1 MSAFNSKIQICNLAA
16 GAQGLK
22 NSVNNIDT
30 PTSDKEIVF
39 AQWYDITR
47 QHCLKFLMPNFA
59 LQRVILAPL
68 PSVPAAYQSQY
79 PTGGYGASQ
88 SGYGYAYAV
97 PSNCL
102 KVLGLGPIDSEETKP
117 TIEGNIIYTNVYYP
131 NGPVLRYIADIT
143 DVTQFSPDFIITF
156 ATILGKMT
164 TFVNTQD
171 PAKKASLLKDAMQ
184 EWTNSTAQNAQENK
198 PIRKSRSRFRDARR
212 ANIPLGGP
220 YGGKP

>member
-22 NSVNNIDT
+22 NSINNIDT

-47 QHCLKFLMPNFA
+47 QHVLKFLMPNFA
-59 LQRVILAPL
+59 LARVALAAL
-68 PSVPAAYQSQY
+68 PTVPAAYADEYQ
-79 PTGGYGASQ
+79 
-88 SGYGYAYAV
+88 YAYAV

-102 KVLGLGPIDSEETKP
+102 KVLGLGPINSEETKP
-117 TIEGNIIYTNVYYP
+117 TVEGGVIYTNVFFSSGSP
-131 NGPVLRYIADIT
+131 ILRYIADIT
-143 DVTQFSPDFIITF
+143 DVTQFTPDFVMTF
-156 ATILGKMT
+156 ASILGKLTAM
-164 TFVNTQD
+164 VNTQD

-198 PIRKSRSRFRDARR
+198 PMRMSRSRFRDSRR
-212 ANIPLGGP
+212 TSNPDAGR
-220 YGGKP
+220 GKF